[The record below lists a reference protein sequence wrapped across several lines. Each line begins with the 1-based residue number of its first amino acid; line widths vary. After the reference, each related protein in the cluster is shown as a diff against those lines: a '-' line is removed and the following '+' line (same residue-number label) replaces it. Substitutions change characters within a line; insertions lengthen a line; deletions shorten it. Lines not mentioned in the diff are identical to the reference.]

1 MTASRHPTPR
11 RDRLGES
18 LRAVVATTLARLSDP
33 RLAGVTVT
41 GVDVSPDLAVARVY
55 YSVLGTPDDA
65 VRAAAGLRAAHPR
78 LRGAIGEHVRMRRV
92 PRLEFLPDPA
102 VEAGRRVEAALR
114 RLRPGPTGHAVDDR
128 EEDGRDEPR

>member
-1 MTASRHPTPR
+1 
-11 RDRLGES
+11 
-18 LRAVVATTLARLSDP
+18 VVATTLARLSDP

-55 YSVLGTPDDA
+55 YSVLGTPDDV

-114 RLRPGPTGHAVDDR
+114 RLRPGPTGQAGDDR
-128 EEDGRDEPR
+128 EEDGRDGPR

>member
-1 MTASRHPTPR
+1 
-11 RDRLGES
+11 
-18 LRAVVATTLARLSDP
+18 
-33 RLAGVTVT
+33 
-41 GVDVSPDLAVARVY
+41 
-55 YSVLGTPDDA
+55 
-65 VRAAAGLRAAHPR
+65 
-78 LRGAIGEHVRMRRV
+78 MRRV